1 MLSKKATEKNSV
13 STLYLVRHG
22 ENLANITKELSCR
35 KVDYPLTSKGR
46 LQAEQTRAVFNGA
59 NIDAIYASPLKRA
72 SETAQIIASG
82 TGLQVE
88 IMENFRELNF
98 GDLEDLGNSSHAW
111 EIHFQVIKDWM
122 TGKPNTS
129 FPGGEDYFT
138 ARQRLRQGVETIL
151 KNSVGRRIVI
161 VGHGGLFSTGL
172 LDLCPTTD
180 PSILWRKEV
189 HNCSIS
195 EIAMQKVNGQW
206 VGELIRWADTTHLSS
221 EAADLISGLPP
232 AWDAPLSRFS
242 L

>member
-1 MLSKKATEKNSV
+1 MSSKKATGKNSA

-46 LQAEQTRAVFNGA
+46 LQAEQTRAVFNRA
-59 NIDAIYASPLKRA
+59 NIDAIFASPLKRA

-88 IMENFRELNF
+88 IMENFRELNV
-98 GDLEDLGNSSHAW
+98 GDLEDLGNSNRAW
-111 EIHFQVIKDWM
+111 EIHFKVIKDWM
-122 TGKPNTS
+122 NGKPDTS
-129 FPGGEDYFT
+129 FPGGENYFS
-138 ARQRLRQGVETIL
+138 ARQRLRDGVETIL
-151 KNSVGRRIVI
+151 NSHDGHRVII

-172 LDLCPTTD
+172 LDLCPTAD
-180 PSILWRKEV
+180 PGFLWKKEV

-195 EIAMQKVNGQW
+195 EIAMQKVNSHW

-221 EAADLISGLPP
+221 DAAELVSGLPS
-232 AWDAPLSRFS
+232 AWDAALSRFS